1 MWKIKKIISKGD
13 YLYALVPD
21 HPSATKNGYVLLHRV
36 LMENHLGRVLNS
48 NEIVHHKDHNKKNNS
63 IRNLEILDCSTHSRL
78 HGLENGILMAL
89 FRCPICGRVFEREKR
104 NTHLIKPSKYNC
116 TCCSSK
122 CRGRLYAQLQHHG
135 VTHTLEAAI
144 SVNLLTVY
152 KKYRKTT
159 PRKLSYKRFRR
170 GYTQPTCNGENIV
183 QTTTLVLLMVTE
195 M

>member
-78 HGLENGILMAL
+78 HCLDVLFVGEYLRGKNAILIWLNPLNIIVLVVVLSVEVDYMHNYNIMA
-89 FRCPICGRVFEREKR
+89 
-104 NTHLIKPSKYNC
+104 
-116 TCCSSK
+116 
-122 CRGRLYAQLQHHG
+122 
-135 VTHTLEAAI
+135 
-144 SVNLLTVY
+144 
-152 KKYRKTT
+152 
-159 PRKLSYKRFRR
+159 
-170 GYTQPTCNGENIV
+170 
-183 QTTTLVLLMVTE
+183 
-195 M
+195 